1 MAIKGPFPLKQFCD
15 SLILKQNDAMLVGS
29 LKWKLQ
35 GSLHVDFKSGSSA
48 IYTDFCNVVT
58 WTQQDISRYHSQYP
72 LQTVLEAFFSSELFL
87 LQ

>member
-1 MAIKGPFPLKQFCD
+1 VAFKGPFPLKQFCD

-29 LKWKLQ
+29 LKGK
-35 GSLHVDFKSGSSA
+35 LHVDFKSGSSA